1 MPTKTPTGNNKNII
15 LTTPVAKDV
24 SSAAKQPPP
33 EDSVGVAV
41 GGTDVAVGGTDVA
54 VGTISESLVEIFFE
68 IGIGVGVGGSGT
80 GVAVGGTGVAVGG
93 TGVAVGGTGVGV
105 GCGYPTMIISIDFC
119 SPEINVVVV
128 RALKPFR

>member
-41 GGTDVAVGGTDVA
+41 GGTDVAVG
-54 VGTISESLVEIFFE
+54 TISESLVEIFFE
-68 IGIGVGVGGSGT
+68 IGIGVGVGG
-80 GVAVGGTGVAVGG
+80 GG

>member
-41 GGTDVAVGGTDVA
+41 GGTDVAVDGTDVA

-80 GVAVGGTGVAVGG
+80 GVTVGGTGVAVGG
-93 TGVAVGGTGVGV
+93 TGVAVG
-105 GCGYPTMIISIDFC
+105 
-119 SPEINVVVV
+119 
-128 RALKPFR
+128 